1 MDAPNARI
9 PAMVAKISS
18 EYAIF
23 EIMLLPFAKDAHII
37 ARCAILLEG
46 GICISPVQ
54 TEGYTFTFMNRSLRL
69 NQKAHFFLVK

>member
-1 MDAPNARI
+1 
-9 PAMVAKISS
+9 
-18 EYAIF
+18 
-23 EIMLLPFAKDAHII
+23 MLLPFAKDAHII

>member
-1 MDAPNARI
+1 MQDTIDTAANKA
-9 PAMVAKISS
+9 VAK
-18 EYAIF
+18 
-23 EIMLLPFAKDAHII
+23 LLYGLREHCLLYTSII

-54 TEGYTFTFMNRSLRL
+54 TEGYTFTFMNCSLRL